1 MTMFARSTFWM
12 PGAVVIAAALGG
24 ALVASCGARSSLS
37 EPATEDASTT
47 GGSAGNGGLGGGGG
61 GAGGAGGGG
70 TVSTGGGGGSGG
82 APADPQCS
90 CPDAPGH
97 APCALPLM
105 CCPCTQACE
114 NPDTFSCSCTT
125 VPTCP

>member
-1 MTMFARSTFWM
+1 MTMFARSTFRM

-70 TVSTGGGGGSGG
+70 TVSTGGGG